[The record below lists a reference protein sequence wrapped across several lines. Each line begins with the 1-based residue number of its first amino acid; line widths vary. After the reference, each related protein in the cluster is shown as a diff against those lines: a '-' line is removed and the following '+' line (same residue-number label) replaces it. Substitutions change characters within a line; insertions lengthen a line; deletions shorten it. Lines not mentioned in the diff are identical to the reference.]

1 MIDYTK
7 AFTKEAVTGFDVGL
21 REYMVK
27 VYSYMAMALMVTAV
41 AGFATVTFEP
51 LTRLMF
57 DFSPMGQVAG
67 YSGFGFLVML
77 APLFLG
83 FYFFGNVARLDASKS
98 QMLLWAYAALTG
110 MSLSVLSFV
119 YTGESIVRV
128 FFICSSTF
136 AAMSIYGYSTKRDLT
151 AMGSFLIMGVF
162 GLIITSLIN
171 IFIGSSMIYFMTSV
185 LGLGI
190 FIGLV
195 AYDTQKLKSIY
206 YSTNGGVM
214 GQRMAVY
221 GAFNLYLDFINL
233 FVYMIRLLG
242 VRKSD

>member
-7 AFTKEAVTGFDVGL
+7 AFTKEEVVGFDAGL

-27 VYSYMAMALMVTAV
+27 IYRYMAMALMVTAA
-41 AGFATVTFEP
+41 AGFAVVNFEP

-57 DFSPMGQVAG
+57 NFSSMGQITG

-83 FYFFGNVARLDASKS
+83 FYFFGNVARLDVSKS
-98 QMLLWAYAALTG
+98 QMLLWVYSALTG
-110 MSLSVLSFV
+110 MSLSTLSFV

-128 FFICSSTF
+128 FLICSSTF

-151 AMGSFLIMGVF
+151 AMGSFLMMGVF

-171 IFIGSSMIYFMTSV
+171 MFIGSSMIYFMTSV
-185 LGLGI
+185 LGLAI

-206 YSTNGGVM
+206 YASGGGEM

-233 FVYMIRLLG
+233 FIYMIRLLG
-242 VRKSD
+242 VRRNN

>member
-7 AFTKEAVTGFDVGL
+7 AFTRESVTGFDVGL

-27 VYSYMAMALMVTAV
+27 IYSYMAMALMVTAA

-57 DFSPMGQVAG
+57 DFSPTGHVSG
-67 YSGFGFLVML
+67 YSGFGYLIIF

-83 FYFFGNVARLDASKS
+83 FYFFGNVARLDVSKS
-98 QMLLWAYAALTG
+98 QMLLWIYAGLTG
-110 MSLSVLSFV
+110 MSLSTLSFV

-151 AMGSFLIMGVF
+151 ALGSFLIMGVF
-162 GLIITSLIN
+162 GLIITSLVN
-171 IFIGSSMIYFMTSV
+171 MFIGSGMVYFMTSV
-185 LGLGI
+185 LGLAI

-206 YSTNGGVM
+206 YATGGGEM

-233 FVYMIRLLG
+233 FIYMLRLLG
-242 VRKSD
+242 VRRSD